1 MKFRITVTI
10 LFSIILLSC
19 KSGEQLPNYGIDT
32 SMEGIKGE
40 VLWVE
45 GNQMP
50 GPGKKENEPEGIQRE
65 LYVFRLT
72 NKTQA
77 EGVGSIYKNIQTEL
91 VRKIVTD
98 MNGAFVLALQPGEY
112 SVFVREEN
120 GYFASITDGEGN
132 LNPVVVED
140 GKFTDISIKVNYRAA
155 Y

>member
-1 MKFRITVTI
+1 MKTTLTAI
-10 LFSIILLSC
+10 IILTLFLISC

-45 GNQMP
+45 GNQML
-50 GPGKKENEPEGIQRE
+50 GPDKVENKPEGIQRE

-77 EGVGSIYKNIQTEL
+77 DGEGSIYKNIQTEL

-98 MNGAFVLALQPGEY
+98 MNGSFILALQPGEY

-120 GYFASITDGEGN
+120 GYFASNTDGNGN
-132 LNPVVVED
+132 LNPVLVED
-140 GKFTDISIKVNYRAA
+140 GKFTDLSIKVNYRAA